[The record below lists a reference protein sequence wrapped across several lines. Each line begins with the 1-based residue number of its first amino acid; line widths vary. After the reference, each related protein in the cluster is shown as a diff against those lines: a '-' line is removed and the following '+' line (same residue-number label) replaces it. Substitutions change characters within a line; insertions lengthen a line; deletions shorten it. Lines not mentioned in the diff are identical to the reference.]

1 MRDIEIIALRPQLP
15 LDNTQSTPIET
26 FQNETLRPILKLQ
39 HTLIIAV
46 FKDYITLRK
55 NAFYQM
61 IETQKM
67 HFIEQAIKTDLKFK
81 NRLLGI
87 VIGHFTEAEYHFF
100 KEHDSELTRRITDLI
115 VQRVQSAF

>member
-15 LDNTQSTPIET
+15 LDNTQATPIEA

-39 HTLIIAV
+39 HALIIAI

-55 NAFYQM
+55 NSFFQM
-61 IETQKM
+61 IEPQKM
-67 HFIEQAIKTDLKFK
+67 LFIENAIKTDVKFK

-87 VIGHFTEAEYHFF
+87 VIGHFTEAEYQFF